1 MKKYFPLSFK
11 FSDSVINLLIGL
23 VVYIVVGAIGG
34 VAIAIVGAMPIIGIV
49 AWVLGLALDIYVVV
63 GIVLLLLAFFGVV
76 K

>member
-11 FSDSVINLLIGL
+11 FSDSVLNLIIGL

-34 VAIAIVGAMPIIGIV
+34 VAIAIVGALPIVGII

-63 GIVLLLLAFFGVV
+63 GIVVLLLAFFGVV